1 MLLSFQAASRALLKL
16 SLALPGMSAMAAA
29 VFLFPLYKGV
39 IPTSYLLYIVI
50 GAAAIGL
57 LLGIYVTFQ
66 ETFSSSYGLGVFF
79 YWFIVFE
86 ILFCSGA
93 VVTAARIAGR
103 IDLKWLFVFSY
114 LLTMIVTLLGGM
126 YNEVKALKLSR
137 TDQLDEW
144 KEKLKKHIDFSN
156 RLVRPSL
163 TVDPRSLTDGQGA
176 SSSMW
181 IGAALSV
188 NIPLLFEIYGGGRYN
203 AIFFVIPL
211 MMGTFAY
218 LHITLI
224 GPGLMRLLLLRKLE
238 KSVGYRFINADLEQ
252 IQELRRTFFLS
263 RWLMKDYVKPPSASS
278 VVQANLKS

>member
-1 MLLSFQAASRALLKL
+1 MLLSIQSARFGLSKYCLLL
-16 SLALPGMSAMAAA
+16 SVMSAAAFIL
-29 VFLFPLYKGV
+29 FLFSLYKGV
-39 IPTSYLLYIVI
+39 IPISDLLY
-50 GAAAIGL
+50 AAIAVAGISF
-57 LLGIYVTFQ
+57 LLGIYLTYQGTFN
-66 ETFSSSYGLGVFF
+66 SSYGLGVFL
-79 YWFIVFE
+79 YWFVVME
-86 ILFCSGA
+86 ILTTGGPVA
-93 VVTAARIAGR
+93 LAASIAGR
-103 IDLKWLFVFSY
+103 PDLKWFAFYSFALSMV
-114 LLTMIVTLLGGM
+114 ITLIGGM
-126 YNEVKALKLSR
+126 YNEAKALKLSR

-163 TVDPRSLTDGQGA
+163 TVDPLSLTEGQGA

-188 NIPLLFEIYGGGRYN
+188 NIPLLFEIYGDGRYN

-263 RWLMKDYVKPPSASS
+263 RWLMKDYVKPPTAASA
-278 VVQANLKS
+278 VQANLTP